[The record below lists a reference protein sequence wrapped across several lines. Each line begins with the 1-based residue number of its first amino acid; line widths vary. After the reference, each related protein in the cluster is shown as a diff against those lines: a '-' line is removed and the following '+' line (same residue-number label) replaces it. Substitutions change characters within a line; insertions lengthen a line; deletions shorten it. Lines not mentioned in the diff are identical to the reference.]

1 MSSTSPAD
9 HPASPTATT
18 GQRDDQITLEAFP
31 SLSVTPS
38 PVNSHHPYSLDNEG
52 THRSREPS
60 NSSSLQGRLRS
71 ASKNFQE
78 SNPPTG
84 MWIATG
90 QIASSVPSLFDVRRG
105 SYSSEGWS
113 AEGQVIERDRR
124 ASLSRQRSSQAG
136 VDPTRTR
143 GSTNSTKGLHR
154 HQSVPE
160 TVAESD
166 LQGVNSL
173 PSGSP
178 TSGIPTPAVP
188 TPGISKAET
197 DGAMDRFYPK
207 NKDLKTSGERSSSE
221 TKTNR
226 ENNAPKHDPRFRTHF
241 NNGYQF
247 PPKHTWGESTKIFL
261 VAFWNFFTTPIGF
274 LVTVSKLSEASLSY
288 LGRSHSPS
296 NRPFTDL

>member
-1 MSSTSPAD
+1 MSSSSPAD
-9 HPASPTATT
+9 HPVSPTATT

-31 SLSVTPS
+31 SLSVAPS
-38 PVNSHHPYSLDNEG
+38 PVNSHHPCSLDNEG
-52 THRSREPS
+52 TLRSREPS
-60 NSSSLQGRLRS
+60 NSSSLQSRLRS

-113 AEGQVIERDRR
+113 AEGQVIERDRK
-124 ASLSRQRSSQAG
+124 ASLSGRRSSQAG

-143 GSTNSTKGLHR
+143 GSTNSNNSKGLHR

-166 LQGVNSL
+166 LQGVKSL
-173 PSGSP
+173 PSDSP
-178 TSGIPTPAVP
+178 TSGIPTPAVLM
-188 TPGISKAET
+188 PGISKAET
-197 DGAMDRFYPK
+197 DGSMDRFYPK
-207 NKDLKTSGERSSSE
+207 NKDSKTSGERSSSE

-226 ENNAPKHDPRFRTHF
+226 ENNALKHDPRFRTTPF

-274 LVTVSKLSEASLSY
+274 LVTVSKLSEASLSH

-296 NRPFTDL
+296 N